1 MDNDLYYPGTVV
13 LETIEGE
20 DPGPPA
26 IDPWYLERGPLK
38 RRVGRTQP
46 CTGAYGATK
55 DRRYSH

>member
-26 IDPWYLERGPLK
+26 ADPGVPGTWAVKAACGAHTALHWGLRRDK
-38 RRVGRTQP
+38 RPAV
-46 CTGAYGATK
+46 
-55 DRRYSH
+55 